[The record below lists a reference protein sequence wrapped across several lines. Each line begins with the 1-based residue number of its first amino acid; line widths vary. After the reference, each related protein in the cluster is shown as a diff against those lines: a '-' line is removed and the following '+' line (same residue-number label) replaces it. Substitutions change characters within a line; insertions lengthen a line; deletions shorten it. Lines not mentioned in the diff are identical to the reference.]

1 MSNPIEQARALATN
15 LDVEQAVLT
24 AMLHSE
30 QAASIGTGMLS
41 PQDFAAPAHIAI
53 FEAVGKALQEGEGI
67 DVRVLHRRV
76 TTDPRIVEIGD
87 GYLLELAGAMPNPA
101 GLKGQAIEI
110 KRLAQRRKAIDA
122 AERMLEG
129 MTEGDGRDTSDLVG
143 AMIAD
148 LSGLDDSDDRALTK
162 SQVAERLARRLESGG
177 ACYRTGLDCLDRAM
191 GGGLYAGR
199 SYGFEAMDK
208 RGKTTLAGTVS
219 DNLNA
224 AGVKHAYVALEM
236 GAMEIEQRNAAR
248 RMRIPAARFL
258 GGGAKHDLAIQVG
271 AYAAEVSDNTI
282 FIDMPGGTFAE
293 LRSELNRARM
303 RHGITG
309 FVIDYWQL
317 IEGRDKGTNLEEH
330 LRRVA
335 QWLVGFGRRYGLWSI
350 ILAQLNEE
358 GFAFGSRR
366 GLQMACDQ
374 VYIMHREPSQPW
386 TWLEQRVSR
395 YTPVGDVGSE
405 NNPALELTEP
415 GPHFAE
421 IPNGRRAA

>member
-1 MSNPIEQARALATN
+1 MSNPIEQARTLATN

-24 AMLHSE
+24 CMLVSS
-30 QAASIGTGMLS
+30 QAADIAAGLLT
-41 PQDFAAPAHIAI
+41 PQDFAAPAHVAIAEQI
-53 FEAVGKALQEGEGI
+53 ARSMQDGEVI
-67 DVRVLHRRV
+67 DPSVIRRRLAA
-76 TTDPRIVEIGD
+76 DPRMEG
-87 GYLLELAGAMPNPA
+87 LAPDYVIDLCGSIASVA
-101 GLKGQAIEI
+101 SVRTQAAEI
-110 KRLAQRRKAIDA
+110 KQLAQRRKAIDA
-122 AERMLEG
+122 AERMLAG
-129 MTEGDGRDTSDLVG
+129 MTEGDGRDTADLVG
-143 AMIAD
+143 AAIAD
-148 LSGLDDSDDRALTK
+148 LSSLDDADDRAVTK
-162 SQVAERLARRLESGG
+162 QHVAERLARRLETGG
-177 ACYRTGLDCLDRAM
+177 ACYRTGLQCLDRAM

-258 GGGAKHDLAIQVG
+258 GGGAKHDLALQVAG
-271 AYAAEVSDNTI
+271 YAAEVPDNTI
-282 FIDMPGGTFAE
+282 FVDMPGGTFAE

-309 FVIDYWQL
+309 FVVDYWQL

-374 VYIMHREPSQPW
+374 VYIMHRDPSQPW

-395 YTPVGDVGSE
+395 YTPIGDVGSE
-405 NNPALELTEP
+405 ADPALELTEP

-421 IPNGRRAA
+421 MRGRAAA

>member
-1 MSNPIEQARALATN
+1 MSNLIEQARTLATN

-24 AMLHSE
+24 CMLVSG
-30 QAASIGTGMLS
+30 QAADIAAGMIS
-41 PQDFAAPAHIAI
+41 PQDFAAPAHVAIAEQI
-53 FEAVGKALQEGEGI
+53 VRSLQDGDVIDPGIISRRLATDPRMEGI
-67 DVRVLHRRV
+67 DPTYIGSLCGSIASVASVR
-76 TTDPRIVEIGD
+76 T
-87 GYLLELAGAMPNPA
+87 
-101 GLKGQAIEI
+101 QAAEI
-110 KRLAQRRKAIDA
+110 KQLAQRRKAIEA
-122 AERMLEG
+122 AERMLAG
-129 MTEGDGRDTSDLVG
+129 MTEGDGRDTADLVG
-143 AMIAD
+143 AAIAD
-148 LSGLDDSDDRALTK
+148 LSCLDDVDDRAVTK
-162 SQVAERLARRLESGG
+162 QRIAERLARRLESGG
-177 ACYRTGLDCLDRAM
+177 ACYRTGLQCLDRAM

-258 GGGAKHDLAIQVG
+258 GGGPKRELAAQVAG
-271 AYAAEVSDNTI
+271 YAAEVPDNTI
-282 FIDMPGGTFAE
+282 FVDMPGGTFAE

-374 VYIMHREPSQPW
+374 VYIMHRDPSQPW

-395 YTPVGDVGSE
+395 YTPIGDVGSE
-405 NNPALELTEP
+405 ADPALELTEP

-421 IPNGRRAA
+421 LRGRAAA

>member
-1 MSNPIEQARALATN
+1 MSNPIEQARTLATN

-24 AMLHSE
+24 CMLVSS
-30 QAASIGTGMLS
+30 QAADIVAGLLS
-41 PQDFAAPAHIAI
+41 PQDFAAPAHAAIAEQI
-53 FEAVGKALQEGEGI
+53 ARSMQDGDVIDPGIITRRLATDPRMEGI
-67 DVRVLHRRV
+67 DPCYVGQLTGSIASVASVR
-76 TTDPRIVEIGD
+76 T
-87 GYLLELAGAMPNPA
+87 
-101 GLKGQAIEI
+101 QAAEI
-110 KRLAQRRKAIDA
+110 KQLAQRRKAIDA
-122 AERMLEG
+122 AERMLTG
-129 MTEGDGRDTSDLVG
+129 MTEGDGRDTADLVG
-143 AMIAD
+143 AAIAD
-148 LSGLDDSDDRALTK
+148 LSGLDDTDDRAVTK
-162 SQVAERLARRLESGG
+162 QHIAERLARRLESGG
-177 ACYRTGLDCLDRAM
+177 ACYRTGLQCLDRAM

-248 RMRIPAARFL
+248 RMRIPAHKFL
-258 GGGAKHDLAIQVG
+258 GGGAKHDLAVQVAG
-271 AYAAEVSDNTI
+271 YAAEVPDNTV
-282 FIDMPGGTFAE
+282 FVDMPGGTFAE

-309 FVIDYWQL
+309 FVVDYWQL

-374 VYIMHREPSQPW
+374 VYIMHRDPAHPW

-395 YTPVGDVGSE
+395 YTPIGDVGSE
-405 NNPALELTEP
+405 ADPALELTEP

-421 IPNGRRAA
+421 MRGRAAA